1 MPDIFQ
7 WVLEL
12 LIVLGVSGAIIGLI
26 ILAVPFVCHYVESYW
41 GWADGLLNGRE
52 DAKNERS

>member
-1 MPDIFQ
+1 MRRM
-7 WVLEL
+7 
-12 LIVLGVSGAIIGLI
+12 S
-26 ILAVPFVCHYVESYW
+26 AVNPQHYLVCHYVESYW

>member
-1 MPDIFQ
+1 MPDI
-7 WVLEL
+7 LHLMLAL
-12 LIVLGVSGAIIGLI
+12 LIILGVCGVIIGLI

>member
-1 MPDIFQ
+1 MSDIFQ
-7 WVLEL
+7 YVLAL

-26 ILAVPFVCHYVESYW
+26 ILVIPFVAPYVESYW
-41 GWADGLLNGRE
+41 DWADDRIKARE